1 MDGCGRLR
9 TVADDCEQLR
19 TVRRRGANTP
29 STPRPPVKGEPLL
42 RIRGKS
48 LYTEELLHTE
58 AGTQRNFYAQ
68 KLLSAQRS
76 FYTEAFTHTEA
87 VTQRNFTQRLLHT
100 KVFHTK
106 NLYTEELLHTEVFT
120 HRRVY
125 TQYLFSQRSFYV
137 EKSLHIFHDV
147 SCFIIIHHLSFSYFS
162 SSRSFSQ
169 LPPALLSGHAGCLV
183 FVSHGVLSVHASSL
197 LPLRRSKLNENPGIN
212 SD

>member
-76 FYTEAFTHTEA
+76 FYTEAFTHRSCYA
-87 VTQRNFTQRLLHT
+87 
-100 KVFHTK
+100 KK
-106 NLYTEELLHTEVFT
+106 LYTETFTHKSFSHKKPLHRGAFT
-120 HRRVY
+120 HR
-125 TQYLFSQRSFYV
+125 SFYAQTR
-137 EKSLHIFHDV
+137 LYTV
-147 SCFIIIHHLSFSYFS
+147 SFFAKKFLCREVSTHLS
-162 SSRSFSQ
+162 
-169 LPPALLSGHAGCLV
+169 
-183 FVSHGVLSVHASSL
+183 
-197 LPLRRSKLNENPGIN
+197 
-212 SD
+212 

>member
-76 FYTEAFTHTEA
+76 FYTEAFTHRSCYAKKLYTE
-87 VTQRNFTQRLLHT
+87 TFTH
-100 KVFHTK
+100 KGFHTQ

-147 SCFIIIHHLSFSYFS
+147 SCFIIIHHLSFSYF
-162 SSRSFSQ
+162 R
-169 LPPALLSGHAGCLV
+169 LPAL
-183 FVSHGVLSVHASSL
+183 SVNSL
-197 LPLRRSKLNENPGIN
+197 LLFFPATRLFSFRFARCSVRPRFVLAPSAAKQTKREPRHK
-212 SD
+212 

>member
-29 STPRPPVKGEPLL
+29 STPRPPVKREPLL

-76 FYTEAFTHTEA
+76 FYTEAFTHRSCYA
-87 VTQRNFTQRLLHT
+87 
-100 KVFHTK
+100 KK
-106 NLYTEELLHTEVFT
+106 LYTETFT
-120 HRRVY
+120 HKS
-125 TQYLFSQRSFYV
+125 FSHKKTFTQRSFYTQ
-137 EKSLHIFHDV
+137 KFLRTDAFIHSIF
-147 SCFIIIHHLSFSYFS
+147 FRKEIFM
-162 SSRSFSQ
+162 
-169 LPPALLSGHAGCLV
+169 
-183 FVSHGVLSVHASSL
+183 
-197 LPLRRSKLNENPGIN
+197 
-212 SD
+212 